1 MILGAHDLLDN
12 GIHLFAQIVER
23 SPVWIFN
30 EDKDVEILWVRG
42 IAVQDFVV
50 ENDLLLFLL
59 VINWLYRSSDL
70 FEVIIVQAG
79 LGLDH
84 GQRPHWTF
92 IVGRAAAFCTCGA
105 WLCGANDSNTKR

>member
-1 MILGAHDLLDN
+1 ML
-12 GIHLFAQIVER
+12 
-23 SPVWIFN
+23 
-30 EDKDVEILWVRG
+30 KILWVRG